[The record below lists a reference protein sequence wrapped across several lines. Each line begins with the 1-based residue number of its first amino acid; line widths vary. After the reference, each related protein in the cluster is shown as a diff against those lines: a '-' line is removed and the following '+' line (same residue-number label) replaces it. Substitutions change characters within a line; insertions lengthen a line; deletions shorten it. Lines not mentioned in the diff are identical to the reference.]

1 MFKFFGFE
9 TPLCNS
15 RYSTF
20 VLKDVSYNSMDQYIT
35 AMKAKLFHDE
45 DAYKAAMNTEQP
57 IHVKRIPV
65 HGYDEV
71 VWVQKAEKILY
82 KGLKEKFK
90 QNPGY
95 RKYLIKTG
103 DNQMVYCDPKDKIYG
118 TGTTIWDPNSTSPDK
133 WPGKNLLGK
142 NLEKIRTEFLTDPAY
157 KEEIIEI
164 LDEIL
169 GLEPPPPPVKKPEPK
184 TEETTKPAK
193 KPEPKTEETTKPA
206 KKATILE
213 GKDILK
219 KKKTMK
225 SIVKAK
231 KQKHDVFAM

>member
-20 VLKDVSYNSMDQYIT
+20 VLKGVTYNSMDQYIT
-35 AMKAKLFHDE
+35 AMKAKLFHDDE
-45 DAYKAAMNTEQP
+45 AYKAAMNTEQP

-71 VWVQKAEKILY
+71 IWVQKAEKILY

-103 DNQMVYCDPKDKIYG
+103 DNQMVYCDPKDKLYG
-118 TGTTIWDPNSTSPDK
+118 TGTGIWDPDSTNPEK

-142 NLEKIRTEFLTDPAY
+142 NLEKVRSEFLTDPDY
-157 KEEIIEI
+157 KKEIIEI
-164 LDEIL
+164 LEEIL
-169 GLEPPPPPVKKPEPK
+169 GPEPPPVKKTEPVKKPEPK
-184 TEETTKPAK
+184 KEATKKPAK
-193 KPEPKTEETTKPA
+193 TPDS
-206 KKATILE
+206 LE
-213 GKDILK
+213 GKDSLK
-219 KKKTMK
+219 KKKALKTM
-225 SIVKAK
+225 VKAK
-231 KQKHDVFAM
+231 KQKRDVFVV